1 MNLPVN
7 IGVSGYYEVRLR
19 RPDGRIVP
27 FKGHEKPI
35 KNIITNNGLDSVFT
49 RTFLASMKYL
59 VVGTGSTAAAV
70 TDASLETYFAT
81 SSTISADKNGVTYNF
96 ADRYK
101 ENYRTW
107 EWANSTGNSVTIY
120 EIGIT
125 WLDTSN
131 PAVFSRIVVG
141 AGLTVPDGYSLVVKY
156 TLRQYVPIWRTPA
169 TTSIT
174 VNGASQSGT
183 LMLCNHYTAASD
195 TTLSNMF
202 SYPSA
207 TGMETWCDVYYRGLL
222 EPSVISNNFY
232 QQQAALCTS
241 TTQFSGLLTETGNL
255 PSNFTASVKAAVS
268 NSSYTNGTFTRTK
281 SYKLIAASFPETSFR
296 SFVLSNGY
304 DLSNG
309 GLIWDGAAS
318 FTKAATHSWTVGIT
332 TTVSR
337 V

>member
-49 RTFLASMKYL
+49 RTFLASMAYL

-70 TDASLETYFAT
+70 TDTSLEAYVAT
-81 SSTISADKNGVTYNF
+81 SSTMSADQNGITNSF
-96 ADRYK
+96 ANRYK
-101 ENYRTW
+101 ENYRTF
-107 EWANSTGNSVTIY
+107 EWANATGNSVTVY
-120 EIGIT
+120 ELGMT
-125 WLDTSN
+125 WLATSN
-131 PAVFSRIVVG
+131 PAVFSRIVVS
-141 AGLTVPDGYSLVVKY
+141 AGLTVPNGYSLVVKY

-174 VNGASQSGT
+174 VNGVSQSGT
-183 LMLCNHYTAASD
+183 LMYVENLTAASD
-195 TTLSNMF
+195 TVLTTSFN
-202 SYPSA
+202 YPSA
-207 TGMETWCDVYYRGLL
+207 TGAEELNSSYQSLLL
-222 EPSVISNNFY
+222 EPSKISGYSSHVAKF
-232 QQQAALCTS
+232 ATS
-241 TTQFSGLLTETGNL
+241 ATQFAGLLTATGNL
-255 PSNFTASVKAAVS
+255 PSPVTVTSGNMTNSTYTA
-268 NSSYTNGTFTRTK
+268 GTFTRTK
-281 SYKLIAASFPETSFR
+281 SFKLIAASFPETSFR
-296 SFVLSNGY
+296 SFIISANYGTNL
-304 DLSNG
+304 
-309 GLIWDGAAS
+309 LIWDGDAS

>member
-1 MNLPVN
+1 MNLNLPIN

-19 RPDGRIVP
+19 RPDGRVVP

-49 RTFLASMKYL
+49 RTFLASMAYL

-70 TDASLETYFAT
+70 TDTSLQTYLAT
-81 SSTISADKNGVTYNF
+81 SSTMSTDQNGITNSF
-96 ADRYK
+96 ENRYK
-101 ENYRTW
+101 ENYRTF
-107 EWANSTGNSVTIY
+107 EWANATGNSVTVY
-120 EIGIT
+120 ELGMT

-131 PAVFSRIVVG
+131 PAVFSRIVVS
-141 AGLTVPDGYSLVVKY
+141 AGLTVPNGYSLVVKY

-169 TTSIT
+169 TVSIT

-183 LMLCNHYTAASD
+183 LMYVENLTAASD
-195 TTLSNMF
+195 TVLTTSF

-207 TGMETWCDVYYRGLL
+207 AGYEQLGSYTSLLL
-222 EPSVISNNFY
+222 EPSRIPDSYIHVAKF
-232 QQQAALCTS
+232 ATS
-241 TTQFSGLLTETGNL
+241 TTQFAGLLTATGNL
-255 PSNFTASVKAAVS
+255 PSPVTVTSGGLTNSTYTA
-268 NSSYTNGTFTRTK
+268 GTFTRTK
-281 SYKLIAASFPETSFR
+281 SFKLIAASFPETSFR
-296 SFVLSNGY
+296 SFIISSGY
-304 DLSNG
+304 GTNL
-309 GLIWDGAAS
+309 LIWDGDAS